1 MVDSRLGRDEAE
13 IRRRRE
19 CLECGRR
26 FTTRERVEDVLPKIV
41 KRDERREDF
50 DRRKLLASVER
61 ACVKRPVSIDALE
74 RLADRIEK
82 RLQETGQTEVASEQ
96 MGAWVLNDLAAV
108 DLLSAARFAS
118 VFQNFESAEDYVDF
132 FRSARAY
139 RYGPS
144 ASDHSG
150 SDTSESD
157 RARSFAG
164 YAADASPTALVAAED
179 EPDAEAQRRPPS

>member
-1 MVDSRLGRDEAE
+1 MRCPYCGDDANRVVDSRLGRDEAE

-74 RLADRIEK
+74 RLADRVEK

-96 MGAWVLNDLAAV
+96 MGEWILTDLAAV

-118 VFQNFESAEDYVDF
+118 VFRSFESADDYVAF
-132 FRSARAY
+132 FQSARAH
-139 RYGPS
+139 RYG
-144 ASDHSG
+144 AA
-150 SDTSESD
+150 E
-157 RARSFAG
+157 RFAG
-164 YAADASPTALVAAED
+164 FAADASPTALVAAED
-179 EPDAEAQRRPPS
+179 EPDAEAQQRPPS